1 VKSERLVVLMTPE
14 DKRALTNRAKALD
27 VSVAELLRR
36 VARGES
42 SGPDEAT
49 LAKLAKELHKSV
61 KESRA
66 ALRLALA
73 DSEAT
78 LLQLRGHRKSKQE
91 A

>member
-1 VKSERLVVLMTPE
+1 MKSERLVVLMTPE

-36 VARGES
+36 VARGEGI
-42 SGPDEAT
+42 GPDEAI

-66 ALRLALA
+66 ALRSALA
-73 DSEAT
+73 ESEAT
-78 LLQLRGHRKSKQE
+78 LAQFREHRKSRQ
-91 A
+91 AA